1 MFRNASL
8 VAGAAAAVTVLTV
21 TFQPVQA
28 PAAGRPAECFYLNQV
43 LNRTMPDYRTMYL
56 RLGPHRYYRIDFGAD
71 CNNVGTEPLIIHPIA
86 NNGEIC
92 GANSVQIS
100 VAGTHQGCIPTDVV
114 RLTDDEVAAIPA
126 KDRP

>member
-1 MFRNASL
+1 MFRLASL
-8 VAGAAAAVTVLTV
+8 AAGAAATVTVLSV
-21 TFQPVQA
+21 TF
-28 PAAGRPAECFYLNQV
+28 PATEARPADHPTECFYLSQI

-92 GANSVQIS
+92 GPNSVQIS
-100 VAGTHQGCIPTDVV
+100 VARTHQGCIPTDVV
-114 RLTDDEVAAIPA
+114 RLTDDEVAAIPP

>member
-1 MFRNASL
+1 MFRTASL
-8 VAGAAAAVTVLTV
+8 AAGAAAAVTVLSITAPP
-21 TFQPVQA
+21 TPA
-28 PAAGRPAECFYLNQV
+28 PASQPAECFYLSQV

-92 GANSVQIS
+92 GPNSVQIS
-100 VAGTHQGCIPTDVV
+100 VARTHQGCIPTDVV
-114 RLTDDEVAAIPA
+114 RLTDAEVAAIPP

>member
-1 MFRNASL
+1 MFRTLSL
-8 VAGAAAAVTVLTV
+8 AAGAAAAVTVLTV

-28 PAAGRPAECFYLNQV
+28 PASQPAECFYLNQV

-56 RLGPHRYYRIDFGAD
+56 RLGPHRFYRIDFGAD
-71 CNNVGTEPLIIHPIA
+71 CNNVGTEPLIIPPIA

-92 GANSVQIS
+92 GPNSVQIS
-100 VAGTHQGCIPTDVV
+100 VARTHLGCIPTDVV
-114 RLTDDEVAAIPA
+114 RLSDDEVAAIPA